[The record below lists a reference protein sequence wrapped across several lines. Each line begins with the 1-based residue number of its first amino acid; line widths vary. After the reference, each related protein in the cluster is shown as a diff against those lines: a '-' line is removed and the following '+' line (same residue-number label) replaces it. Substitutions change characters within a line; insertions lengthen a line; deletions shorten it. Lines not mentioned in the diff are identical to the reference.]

1 MYQSK
6 IDVLKFDATNNF
18 YMLRCKVMDA
28 LTTSNLKDSL
38 LFEKKLEK
46 ISERLKK
53 DESDDVWRHQIFFNT

>member
-1 MYQSK
+1 
-6 IDVLKFDATNNF
+6 
-18 YMLRCKVMDA
+18 MDA